1 MSKGGAEVG
10 PDANDKS
17 GEAAVEALLAPVI
30 TIDGPGGSGKGTL
43 ARALAANLGWHLLDS
58 GSLYRIVGWAAQSR
72 NVLLDD
78 EAALAEL
85 ALRLDIRFDGDETW
99 VDGHGAEAHIRSEE
113 AGAAASHVAALPAV
127 RTALDSVQKNL
138 RKPPGLVADGRDMGT
153 VVFPAAPLKI
163 YLEASAQVRA
173 ERRHKQL
180 KEKGS
185 PANLRAL
192 LVAIEDRDKRDKGRD
207 VSPLVPAEDAVILD
221 STTMTID
228 EVIDRAMTLARDRKL
243 VT

>member
-1 MSKGGAEVG
+1 MMDN
-10 PDANDKS
+10 PP
-17 GEAAVEALLAPVI
+17 VEPTLPPVI

-43 ARALAANLGWHLLDS
+43 AAALANRLGWHLLDS
-58 GSLYRIVGWAAQSR
+58 GALYRIVGWAAQQR
-72 NVLLDD
+72 DIPLDD
-78 EAALAEL
+78 GPALAAMALTLEL
-85 ALRLDIRFDGDETW
+85 RFDGAETW
-99 VDGHGAEAHIRSEE
+99 VDGIGAEAHIRTEE

-127 RTALDSVQKNL
+127 RSALDSVQKSL

-163 YLEASAQVRA
+163 YLEASTQVRA

-185 PANLRAL
+185 PASLRAL
-192 LVAIEDRDKRDKGRD
+192 LEAIEERDERDKRRA

-221 STTMTID
+221 STAMTID
-228 EVIDRAMTLARDRKL
+228 AVIDRALALAKDRRL
-243 VT
+243 V

>member
-1 MSKGGAEVG
+1 MMDN
-10 PDANDKS
+10 PP
-17 GEAAVEALLAPVI
+17 VEPALPPVI

-43 ARALAANLGWHLLDS
+43 AAALANRLGWHLLDS
-58 GSLYRIVGWAAQSR
+58 GALYRIVGWAAQQR
-72 NVLLDD
+72 DIPLDD
-78 EAALAEL
+78 GPALAAMALTLEL
-85 ALRLDIRFDGDETW
+85 RFDGAETW
-99 VDGHGAEAHIRSEE
+99 VDGIGAEAHIRTEE

-127 RTALDSVQKNL
+127 RSALDSVQKSL

-163 YLEASAQVRA
+163 YLEASTQVRA

-185 PANLRAL
+185 PASLRAL
-192 LVAIEDRDKRDKGRD
+192 LEAIEERDERDKRRA

-221 STTMTID
+221 STAMTID
-228 EVIDRAMTLARDRKL
+228 AVIDRALALAKDRRL
-243 VT
+243 V